1 MMHRRAAQL
10 TTPLLRHFLRAGW
23 LLPALLCMPLPALA
37 ADPAG
42 MLTVFVGLPM
52 LAAAVVVLGVLALF
66 RRHAWVR
73 ALGTL
78 VGACVLLIGVY
89 VACVDTWR
97 FWPDRGAA
105 DAPTQVAIVIGC
117 GLLWLCLSLL
127 TFAVWR
133 GTSRVADDGVRAP
146 TRYP

>member
-1 MMHRRAAQL
+1 MRRHAAQL
-10 TTPLLRHFLRAGW
+10 TTPPLRLLLRAGW
-23 LLPALLCMPLPALA
+23 LLPAMLCMPLPALA

-42 MLTVFVGLPM
+42 MLTVFVGLPI
-52 LAAAVVVLGVLALF
+52 LVAAVVVLGVLALF

-73 ALGTL
+73 RLGTL

-105 DAPTQVAIVIGC
+105 DAPTQVAIVIGY
-117 GLLWLCLSLL
+117 GLLWLCLVVL
-127 TFAVWR
+127 TSAVWR
-133 GTSRVADDGVRAP
+133 GTSRVAGDGIRAP